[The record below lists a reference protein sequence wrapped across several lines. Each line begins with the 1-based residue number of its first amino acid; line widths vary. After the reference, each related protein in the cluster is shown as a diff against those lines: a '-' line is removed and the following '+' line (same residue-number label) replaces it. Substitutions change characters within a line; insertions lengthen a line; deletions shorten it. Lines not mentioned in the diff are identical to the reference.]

1 MAIITY
7 SGVVSD
13 IRGKFGSTVFKGGR
27 AGGGIVQQISTCN
40 NVEIDWERPWGIIQ
54 GVRRLWLGLPPE
66 QKTLWTDFFC
76 GIEAGMRA
84 FRRIVTKRYLFL
96 KKYDIEFPKRLPG
109 PEDPWWYCF
118 VPPVIKPAI
127 DLIVGIPPAGGAKN
141 LSGMERTIRIL
152 GTKHVVLIDSV
163 MYSYVGSMPSQGCS
177 GRNVYYKGPWI
188 YEDTLVGWNSFYEW
202 LERRLGVIQEGNAY
216 MFKFGVFCG
225 YRGENMYER
234 RLMGVARS

>member
-7 SGVVSD
+7 SGCVSD

-27 AGGGIVQQISTCN
+27 AGGGIVQQVSTCGN
-40 NVEIDWERPWGIIQ
+40 IAFGWTRPWGII
-54 GVRRLWLGLPPE
+54 GFVRELWLGLNRDD
-66 QKTLWTDFFC
+66 QTYWGNFF
-76 GIEAGMRA
+76 GSMEEGARA

-96 KKYDIEFPKRLPG
+96 KKWDIEFPQRLPG
-109 PEDPWWYCF
+109 PEDPWWYWF
-118 VPPVIKPAI
+118 VPPVFQPGVDI
-127 DLIVGIPPAGGAKN
+127 IVGIPPAVGVKN

-152 GTKHVVLIDSV
+152 GTQHVVLVDSV

-177 GRNVYYKGPWI
+177 GRNVYYKGPWV
-188 YEDTLVGWNSFYEW
+188 YKDTEVGWNSFYEW
-202 LERRLGVIQEGNAY
+202 LERRLGCIQEGNAY